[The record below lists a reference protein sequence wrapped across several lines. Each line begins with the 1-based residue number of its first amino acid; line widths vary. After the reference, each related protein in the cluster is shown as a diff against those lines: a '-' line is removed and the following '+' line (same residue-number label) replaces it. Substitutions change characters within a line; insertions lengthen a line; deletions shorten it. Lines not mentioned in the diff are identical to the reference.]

1 MPFLGKSPTAGFASI
16 VKDDLTPNGST
27 TAFTLS
33 KQVANVNDIAV
44 FVGNVRQEPTDA
56 YTVSGTTLTM
66 SEAPA
71 SGLNFYV
78 LHIAGTVES
87 SVVPADN
94 TISTAKIQ
102 SSAVTDAK
110 IASGVSATKLTTGT
124 LPVARVPAGTAIQVV
139 NSASGTNYN
148 TTADAGGAAT
158 GHALLTNYSVTITP
172 LRTGSRFK
180 VDGKVSSV
188 GFANTGSGQGAIYSL
203 VKYSIAGGTVTAA
216 GIDTGSYGNNNTYCN
231 HVISGL
237 TGALSYTLGQSI
249 VFSIY
254 GYGQYFTSGQYAWN
268 RVGGGSGLTITEIA
282 Q

>member
-1 MPFLGKSPTAGFASI
+1 MAIDTIKSTAVLDGAIATADIADDAVTSAKLGAGA
-16 VKDDLTPNGST
+16 VDT
-27 TAFTLS
+27 TAL
-33 KQVANVNDIAV
+33 
-44 FVGNVRQEPTDA
+44 GTDA
-56 YTVSGTTLTM
+56 VT
-66 SEAPA
+66 
-71 SGLNFYV
+71 
-78 LHIAGTVES
+78 
-87 SVVPADN
+87 
-94 TISTAKIQ
+94 TAKIAASQ
-102 SSAVTDAK
+102 VTNAK
-110 IASGVSATKLTTGT
+110 IATGVSATKLSTGT
-124 LPVARVPAGTAIQVV
+124 LPVAQVPAGTAIQVV

-148 TTADAGGAAT
+148 TNADGGGAAT

-188 GFANTGSGQGAIYSL
+188 GFANTTGVGAIYSL

-216 GIDTGSYGNNNTYCN
+216 GIDVGHYGVNNTYVN
-231 HVISGL
+231 HVVSGL

-254 GYGQYFTSGQYAWN
+254 GYGQYCTGGQYAWN

>member
-1 MPFLGKSPTAGFASI
+1 MASTIKVDTIETVAGSGNI
-16 VKDDLTPNGST
+16 TVNN
-27 TAFTLS
+27 AF
-33 KQVANVNDIAV
+33 
-44 FVGNVRQEPTDA
+44 
-56 YTVSGTTLTM
+56 SGTDIV
-66 SEAPA
+66 SNA
-71 SGLNFYV
+71 N
-78 LHIAGTVES
+78 IADV
-87 SVVPADN
+87 A
-94 TISTAKIQ
+94 
-102 SSAVTDAK
+102 
-110 IASGVSATKLTTGT
+110 ATKLTGT
-124 LPVARVPAGTAIQVV
+124 LDVARVPAGTAIQTV
-139 NSASGTNYN
+139 NTANGTNYN
-148 TTADAGGAAT
+148 TTADSGGAAT

-172 LRTGSRFK
+172 VRTGSRFK

-216 GIDTGSYGNNNTYCN
+216 GIDVGHYGVNNTYVN